1 MAGISD
7 AKARNIKAE
16 DKAVADGT
24 VRGLYL
30 FPSGSRG
37 HGKWILRFVSPLTGK
52 RRDMG
57 LGTYPEVGI
66 VQARRAAFDARD
78 LLGRKVDPIEERRL
92 ADESVRLTQ
101 TMPTFKTAARTVH
114 TQIRDGFRSRKHSEQ
129 WLTTLEVYVFP
140 SIGKRPVNELKAI
153 DFADAL
159 RPIWLAKPE
168 TASRVRQRCDTVMKW
183 CAAQDLI
190 VASPV
195 SIVTQLLPR
204 QPGKTSRVVH
214 HPAVPWRDVPI
225 MIRDRIRS
233 GNPSIGKA
241 MLELLILTA
250 VRSGELRGMAWTE
263 VNLELAIW
271 TIPAMRMK
279 TRVEHR
285 VPLTPR
291 CIEIISKQISN
302 QNSST
307 LVFPSRNG
315 TMISDMTLT
324 KLLRD
329 WNVESDVPGRIATA
343 HGFRSSFR
351 DWASENG
358 YPRELAERALAHTI
372 KNATEAAYHRSD
384 LLDQRRGMMLAWEA
398 HVISLMK
405 LHTGPL

>member
-1 MAGISD
+1 MAGVSD
-7 AKARNIKAE
+7 ARARNIKAG
-16 DKAVADGT
+16 DKAIADGT

-30 FPSGSRG
+30 FPSSSKG

-66 VQARRAAFDARD
+66 AQARRAAFDARD
-78 LLGRKVDPIEERRL
+78 LLSRKVDPIEERRL
-92 ADESVRLTQ
+92 ADESLRLTQ
-101 TMPTFKTAARTVH
+101 TMPTFETAARAVH
-114 TQIRDGFRSRKHSEQ
+114 TQIRDGFRNRKHSDQ
-129 WLTTLEVYVFP
+129 WLTTLETYVFP
-140 SIGKRPVNELKAI
+140 FIGNRPVNELKAN

-159 RPIWLAKPE
+159 RPIWLSKPE

-183 CAAQDLI
+183 CAAQDFI
-190 VASPV
+190 TASPV

-214 HPAVPWRDVPI
+214 HPAVLWRDVPVLL
-225 MIRDRIRS
+225 RDRIRS
-233 GNPSIGKA
+233 GSSSVAKA

-250 VRSGELRGMAWTE
+250 ARSGEIRGMAWIE
-263 VNLELAIW
+263 VNLESAIW
-271 TIPAMRMK
+271 TIPAIRMK
-279 TRVEHR
+279 TRTEHR

-291 CIEIISKQISN
+291 CSEIISKQMPS
-302 QNSST
+302 QYDGV

-329 WNVESDVPGRIATA
+329 WNVESDVSGRIATA

-358 YPRELAERALAHTI
+358 YRRELAERALSHTI
-372 KNATEAAYHRSD
+372 PNATEAAYHRSD
-384 LLDQRRGMMLAWEA
+384 LLDQRRDMMMAWEA
-398 HVISLMK
+398 HVLSSLK
-405 LHTGPL
+405 